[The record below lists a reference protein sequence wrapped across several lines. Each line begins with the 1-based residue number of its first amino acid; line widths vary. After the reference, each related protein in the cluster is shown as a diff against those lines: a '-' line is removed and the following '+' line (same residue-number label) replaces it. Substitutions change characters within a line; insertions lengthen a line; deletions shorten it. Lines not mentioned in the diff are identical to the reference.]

1 MSLKGKVAI
10 ITGAS
15 SGLGYAVAHLFAR
28 EGAVVVANARRRDRL
43 EWLVGDIAANGGQG
57 ISIPADVTD
66 PVQVEHLVDQT
77 LSLLGQIDIL
87 INSVGAVVKVAPVE
101 QFSDA
106 EWNTIWQTNISS
118 VFYTT
123 RAVAPHMKNR
133 RSGTIINVGSRVGK
147 TAVPNIS
154 PFCAAKFALSGFSQ
168 AVAQELRPFNV
179 FVTTIFPGMINTN
192 MQPFRPAAEVR
203 KQLMSA
209 DDVAQSILW
218 ACSLPPS
225 VRVDELPLMSRQLDM

>member
-66 PVQVEHLVDQT
+66 PVQVEHLIDQT
-77 LSLLGQIDIL
+77 LSLLGQVDIL

-101 QFSDA
+101 QFNDS

-118 VFYTT
+118 VFYTC
-123 RAVAPHMKNR
+123 RAVTPHMKGR
-133 RSGTIINVGSRVGK
+133 RAGTIINVGSRVGK
-147 TAVPNIS
+147 TAVPNIA
-154 PFCAAKFALSGFSQ
+154 PFCAAKFALTGFSQ
-168 AVAQELRPFNV
+168 SLAQELRPFNI
-179 FVTTIFPGMINTN
+179 FVTTVFPGMINTN

-203 KQLMSA
+203 RQLMSA
-209 DDVAQSILW
+209 DDVAQAILW

>member
-66 PVQVEHLVDQT
+66 PVQVEHLMDQT

-101 QFSDA
+101 QFNDS

-118 VFYTT
+118 VFYTC
-123 RAVAPHMKNR
+123 RAVTPHMKGR
-133 RSGTIINVGSRVGK
+133 RAGTIINVGSRVGK
-147 TAVPNIS
+147 TAVPNIA
-154 PFCAAKFALSGFSQ
+154 PFCAAKFALTGFSQ
-168 AVAQELRPFNV
+168 SLAQELRPFNI
-179 FVTTIFPGMINTN
+179 FVTTVFPGMINTN

-203 KQLMSA
+203 RQLMSA
-209 DDVAQSILW
+209 DDVAQAILW